1 MKKLLGILVLG
12 LLWCNVSFA
21 NPITLLCIN
30 DKSGFKWKVTIDLN
44 KKTMA
49 MGEGLVPRE
58 IFLEG
63 NKIIMYRPPVWTV
76 YLDRETGAMSYH
88 YKDMNDGQLK
98 IEHLTCKKA
107 DKLF

>member
-12 LLWCNVSFA
+12 LLWCSVGFA
-21 NPITLLCIN
+21 APITLLCIN
-30 DKSGFKWKVTIDLN
+30 DKSGHKWKVTIDLN

-49 MGEGLVPRE
+49 MGEGSFPRG
-58 IFLEG
+58 IVLDG

-76 YLDRETGAMSYH
+76 YLDRETGAMRYH
-88 YKDMNDGQLK
+88 YKDMNDGQPR

>member
-1 MKKLLGILVLG
+1 MKKAILILVMLF
-12 LLWCNVSFA
+12 WCNVSFA

-30 DKSGFKWKVTIDLN
+30 DKSGDKWKVTIDLN

-49 MGEGLVPRE
+49 MGEGSFPRG
-58 IFLEG
+58 IVLDG

-76 YLDRETGAMSYH
+76 YLDRETGAMRYH
-88 YKDMNDGQLK
+88 YKDMNDGRPR

>member
-1 MKKLLGILVLG
+1 MKRFLIILVM
-12 LLWCNVSFA
+12 VSLCSVGFA
-21 NPITLLCIN
+21 APITLLCIN

-49 MGEGLVPRE
+49 MGEGSVPRE
-58 IFLEG
+58 ILLEG
-63 NKIIMYRPPVWTV
+63 NKIIMYRPSAWTV
-76 YLDRETGAMSYH
+76 YLDRETGAMRYH
-88 YKDMNDGQLK
+88 YKDMNDGQPR